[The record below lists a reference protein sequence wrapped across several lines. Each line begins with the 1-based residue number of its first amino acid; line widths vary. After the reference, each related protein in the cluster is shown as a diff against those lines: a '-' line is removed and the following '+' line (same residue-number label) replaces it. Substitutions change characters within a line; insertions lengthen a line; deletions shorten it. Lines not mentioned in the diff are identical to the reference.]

1 MALLKRVLLFCLSIV
16 FIIFYLIGAT
26 SSYAKELTSAEE
38 ILKDF
43 IEYHSHNDGQ
53 LWDTYYETNLGWTFY
68 TDVKY
73 RNFELAY
80 KFTKKAAEG
89 KEPYAINNLALM
101 YEEGYSVKKDLN
113 KAFELYL
120 ITLDYENPPWYT
132 DSNIGTFFMLGKG
145 NVEPSYERAVEHFT
159 KAKKNGGEDADKSVL
174 YLEFLEEHKRVP
186 DNYMELAFW
195 LEEKA
200 KDNAEVF
207 IVLGWLLDDYNKKS
221 AYEWYYLASLL
232 APTKAQMRATQI
244 TALLESEILETKD
257 YMDARERAFAW
268 LGRNM
273 ESNVKVSPTSCSS

>member
-1 MALLKRVLLFCLSIV
+1 MRTKLLIICFCLFSCDDIGINNENKIGNKS
-16 FIIFYLIGAT
+16 FINSFGT
-26 SSYAKELTSAEE
+26 SWYEYGWGLTQ
-38 ILKDF
+38 L
-43 IEYHSHNDGQ
+43 NDGGFVITGRKEYKSDNTKDMITIRTDKNGFGI
-53 LWDTYYETNLGWTFY
+53 WEKTYG
-68 TDVKY
+68 
-73 RNFELAY
+73 
-80 KFTKKAAEG
+80 G
-89 KEPYAINNLALM
+89 SNN
-101 YEEGYSVKKDLN
+101 EEGYSVKKDLN

-132 DSNIGTFFMLGKG
+132 DSNIGTFFLLGKG

-159 KAKKNGGEDADKSVL
+159 KAKINGGEDADKSVL

-232 APTKAQMRATQI
+232 APKKAQMRATQI

-257 YMDARERAFAW
+257 YMDAREKAFAW

>member
-1 MALLKRVLLFCLSIV
+1 M
-16 FIIFYLIGAT
+16 
-26 SSYAKELTSAEE
+26 
-38 ILKDF
+38 
-43 IEYHSHNDGQ
+43 
-53 LWDTYYETNLGWTFY
+53 
-68 TDVKY
+68 
-73 RNFELAY
+73 
-80 KFTKKAAEG
+80 
-89 KEPYAINNLALM
+89 
-101 YEEGYSVKKDLN
+101 
-113 KAFELYL
+113 
-120 ITLDYENPPWYT
+120 
-132 DSNIGTFFMLGKG
+132 GKG

-159 KAKKNGGEDADKSVL
+159 KAKKNGGEDADKSIL